1 MMWSHW
7 ETKDFKSTVFNIDI
21 LHKICKLV
29 LQSPPS
35 LRTVSA
41 GWVLS
46 RDSDDQDEVCGIDQ
60 WARAPWQT
68 RLRDHVGADVMS
80 GGGGGG
86 SSVGLNSI
94 SHAAP
99 RITAATAE
107 PQLQLPEIRGPE
119 GGQWPRLRSHRERGQ
134 TVERTDKWDP
144 HRWARTPG
152 SSSSLPVSE
161 REDSLFSNGSI
172 TGFYCEGAI
181 ARHLILEEMQYLYY
195 YHNRIYTCTT
205 AVFILVQLQCW

>member
-1 MMWSHW
+1 MYC
-7 ETKDFKSTVFNIDI
+7 EGVP
-21 LHKICKLV
+21 
-29 LQSPPS
+29 SPPS
-35 LRTVSA
+35 TRWVQA
-41 GWVLS
+41 GCCHVT
-46 RDSDDQDEVCGIDQ
+46 QM
-60 WARAPWQT
+60 T
-68 RLRDHVGADVMS
+68 RMRFVGLISERERPDRPDWGMSVGADVMS
-80 GGGGGG
+80 GGGGEG

-144 HRWARTPG
+144 HRWAWTPG